1 MTNRYLEQHGHDAR
15 IDHRRHAER
24 GLNEQ
29 PTIHEG
35 VAARAM
41 EKKGIISDRCELN
54 RQIKADKRRLAFHV
68 PKDDTKES
76 YGLIVYLYAGGFAAG
91 DKTDDAKML

>member
-1 MTNRYLEQHGHDAR
+1 MIGNVNL
-15 IDHRRHAER
+15 
-24 GLNEQ
+24 LN
-29 PTIHEG
+29 
-35 VAARAM
+35 
-41 EKKGIISDRCELN
+41 C
-54 RQIKADKRRLAFHV
+54 KRRPAFHV